1 MYSNLYDKDQITKME
16 LNKNFSNFDNDWYK
30 KNVINK
36 LLNAKN
42 GGKIELDGHYNED
55 ANEIIASEIVSLIN
69 SFENL

>member
-1 MYSNLYDKDQITKME
+1 MGWKPKI
-16 LNKNFSNFDNDWYK
+16 NFDEGLKSTYDWYK

-42 GGKIELDGHYNED
+42 GGKIELDGHYNEE
-55 ANEIIASEIVSLIN
+55 ANEIIASEMVSLIN

>member
-1 MYSNLYDKDQITKME
+1 MDNNLYDKDQITEME

-42 GGKIELDGHYNED
+42 GGKIELDGHYNEES
-55 ANEIIASEIVSLIN
+55 NEIIASEIVNLIN